1 MVHLNAVL
9 IALLASIVISAFTIV
24 VTEKMVMCVIVSG
37 ALSAVCAFV
46 FVIIGAPD
54 VALAEIAIGS
64 TLSTIIYL
72 VALQKYRAF
81 RVLYTLEPGTS
92 DVEDA
97 EKLLSKLENLLKGQ
111 DFEPEIIA
119 SEEDFEKM
127 VSDHSC
133 DMIVSFLSS
142 EVVIY
147 MQRDSRYAHVIEAEL
162 SKTEFR
168 RKILL
173 KEVPVELS
181 SNYGSESA

>member
-1 MVHLNAVL
+1 MHLNAVL

-24 VTEKMVMCVIVSG
+24 VTEKLVTCVIVLG

-64 TLSTIIYL
+64 TLSTVIYL

-81 RVLYTLEPGTS
+81 RVLYTLEPGMS

-97 EKLLSKLENLLKGQ
+97 EKLLSKLELLLRSQ
-111 DFEPEIIA
+111 DLEPDILS
-119 SEEDFEKM
+119 SEEDLGKM
-127 VSDHSC
+127 VSNHSC
-133 DMIVSFLSS
+133 DMIVSFLPT

-147 MQRDSRYAHVIEAEL
+147 VEKDSRYASVIEDEL
-162 SKTEFR
+162 SKEDFGM
-168 RKILL
+168 KILL

-181 SNYGSESA
+181 SNYGSERA

>member
-1 MVHLNAVL
+1 
-9 IALLASIVISAFTIV
+9 
-24 VTEKMVMCVIVSG
+24 
-37 ALSAVCAFV
+37 
-46 FVIIGAPD
+46 
-54 VALAEIAIGS
+54 
-64 TLSTIIYL
+64 
-72 VALQKYRAF
+72 
-81 RVLYTLEPGTS
+81 
-92 DVEDA
+92 
-97 EKLLSKLENLLKGQ
+97 
-111 DFEPEIIA
+111 
-119 SEEDFEKM
+119 M

-168 RKILL
+168 GKILL